1 MSKELELLHKLL
13 HQKAYNEVIAEATRF
28 LDQGVAEPHFIEFA
42 LIKALVGKKQV
53 PEAIS
58 KLVTLTETHSL
69 REEFFHYLGDLLMLM
84 GWGDQAKRA
93 YARAIELN
101 PDDYRFF
108 NSLAECCRKEGDSDG
123 AFAAYERALQLV
135 EREPDTQASGIAE
148 QQAVHPLI
156 LEDVLVFSR
165 FKGRGTAE
173 NYSLFAFTEDK
184 LNAVFIPL
192 GPQASFI
199 TKDALK
205 DPASPFFAMRQADSF
220 DLAAEKLQR
229 SLSSDELAC
238 FSLYPRDSFSCQF
251 LKRDAL

>member
-135 EREPDTQASGIAE
+135 ESQSNAQAAGPAE
-148 QQAVHPLI
+148 QQTVHPLV
-156 LEDVLVFSR
+156 LEDVLLFLR
-165 FKGRGTAE
+165 LKGQGTAE
-173 NYSLFAFTEDK
+173 NYSLCAFTEDK

-192 GPQASFI
+192 GPRAAFPAE
-199 TKDALK
+199 DVLK
-205 DPASPFFAMRQADSF
+205 DPASPFFAMRQAQSF
-220 DLAAEKLQR
+220 ELSLDKLRR

-238 FSLYPRDSFSCQF
+238 LSLYPADAFSCQL